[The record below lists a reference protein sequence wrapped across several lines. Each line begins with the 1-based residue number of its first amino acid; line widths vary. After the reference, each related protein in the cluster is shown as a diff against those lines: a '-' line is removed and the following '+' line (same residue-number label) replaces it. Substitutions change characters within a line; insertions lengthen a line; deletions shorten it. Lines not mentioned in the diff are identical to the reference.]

1 MPSLRTQLAFW
12 LLFPLL
18 SMWAFN
24 AWLTYESSL
33 EAANRAHDR
42 TLLGSILAIAERT
55 SVVDGAVVVDLPY
68 SSLEMLESSL
78 QSRVYYRVSQAGSR
92 HITGYEDLK
101 PPTTAL
107 ELGKP
112 FFYDS
117 QYLGERVRVAAI
129 LKRLYEPSMKEPVLI
144 QVAET
149 GELRESMS
157 WQMVTESA
165 RKELLLIVL
174 AALLMWWAVNRGLR
188 PLYKLRDEVSQRGRN
203 DLSRIEV
210 DALPRELKPLIQAIN
225 EHTAQVTRLI
235 GAQKQFV
242 ADAAHQLKTPL
253 AVLRTQAEFA
263 SKQTDP
269 AAVNEVLEDMRANTG
284 RVSRLVDQLLAL
296 NRAEAITPSFERLDL
311 AELARNTAFDWL
323 PAAIG
328 KSIDLGFEGD
338 GPVPIEGNKVL
349 LRELIANLL
358 DNALRFTPSHGR
370 VTVRVAAERAGAM
383 MSIEDTGLGIPVE
396 QRDRIFDRF
405 YQIPGR
411 DSPGCGLG
419 LAITREIAN
428 LHAATVRLGDT
439 EGGHGARFEVRFP
452 ATAGKSSE
460 AAAMKKGPGL

>member
-1 MPSLRTQLAFW
+1 MPSLRLQLAFW

-18 SMWAFN
+18 SIWAFN
-24 AWLTYESSL
+24 AWLTYESAL

-55 SVVDGAVVVDLPY
+55 SVVDGTVVVDLPY

-78 QSRVYYRVSQAGSR
+78 QSRVYYRVSQAGTR

-101 PPTTAL
+101 PPNVPL

-112 FFYDS
+112 YFYDS
-117 QYLGERVRVAAI
+117 QYLGERVRVAAV
-129 LKRLYEPSMKEPVLI
+129 LKRLYEPSVKEPILI

-157 WQMVTESA
+157 WQIVVESS

-188 PLYKLRDEVSQRGRN
+188 PLYKLRDEVSQRART

-210 DALPRELKPLIQAIN
+210 DVLPRELKPLIQAIN
-225 EHTAQVTRLI
+225 EHTSQVTRLI

-253 AVLRTQAEFA
+253 AVLRTQADFA
-263 SKQTDP
+263 SKQKDA
-269 AAVNEVLEDMRANTG
+269 AAVNEVLEDMRANTE

-296 NRAEAITPSFERLDL
+296 NRAEAIAPSYEAIELVDL
-311 AELARNTAFDWL
+311 ARSTTFDWL

-328 KSIDLGFEGD
+328 KSIDLGFEGE
-338 GPVPIEGNKVL
+338 GKVQIEGNQVL

-358 DNALRFTPSHGR
+358 DNALRFTPPQGR
-370 VTVRVAAERAGAM
+370 VTVQVATTASEAM
-383 MSIEDTGLGIPVE
+383 LTVEDTGPGIPE
-396 QRDRIFDRF
+396 DQRARIFDRF

-411 DSPGCGLG
+411 DSSGCGLG
-419 LAITREIAN
+419 LAITREIAT
-428 LHAATVRLGDT
+428 LHAGTVSLSDT
-439 EGGHGARFEVRFP
+439 QTGHGVRFEVRFP
-452 ATAGKSSE
+452 IRSMAPSRRAVM
-460 AAAMKKGPGL
+460 A